1 MLSVCLFGAAA
12 SIEVEESSSET
23 KDVSVAAKESKVST
37 GAPVTEKEL
46 PAIVPHGEKDDTN
59 EHLHDR
65 QKRGARRRR
74 IRRLRRQLRKSRC
87 KLKEVEAERNGLKTE
102 TQYLKDIQK
111 LQKEELGRAS
121 SNAKNTERK

>member
-1 MLSVCLFGAAA
+1 
-12 SIEVEESSSET
+12 
-23 KDVSVAAKESKVST
+23 VSAGV
-37 GAPVTEKEL
+37 PVTEKEL
-46 PAIVPHGEKDDTN
+46 PAMVLNAEKDETN

-111 LQKEELGRAS
+111 LQKEELGRAN
-121 SNAKNTERK
+121 SNAKGTARK